1 MDGQCVPSVFRRSVP
16 ERCGVWRQIVVRV
29 QHWVQRRWRLDRVFR
44 VLPDVLGGVVPE
56 RCDLWRQ
63 VVVRVQHG
71 LQRWRRVD
79 RKLCVLPGVHGGV
92 VRVWRDLE

>member
-1 MDGQCVPSVFRRSVP
+1 M
-16 ERCGVWRQIVVRV
+16 
-29 QHWVQRRWRLDRVFR
+29 QHWVQRRRRVDRVFR

-56 RCDLWRQ
+56 RRDLWRQ
-63 VVVRVQHG
+63 VVVRVQYG

-79 RKLCVLPGVHGGV
+79 RRLCVLPGVHGGV

>member
-1 MDGQCVPSVFRRSVP
+1 M
-16 ERCGVWRQIVVRV
+16 
-29 QHWVQRRWRLDRVFR
+29 DRVFR

-79 RKLCVLPGVHGGV
+79 RRLCVLPGVHGGV